1 MSRRL
6 DFWSY
11 PATKDLAESTTEKIN
26 IFLMLVSLLMRNK
39 KQKVKDIVVVLD
51 NIRSVH
57 NVGAIFR
64 TADALGVDKIFL
76 CGITPAPIDRFG
88 RERNDLHKAA
98 LGAEKTVSWDHHS
111 STLLCV
117 EQLKREGYSVV
128 CVEQA
133 KNSIDYK
140 TVIPKNKTVFVFGN
154 ELGGI
159 SKDVLNY
166 ADYVAEIEMIGS
178 KESLNV
184 SVAFG
189 VVMFRILDI

>member
-1 MSRRL
+1 
-6 DFWSY
+6 
-11 PATKDLAESTTEKIN
+11 
-26 IFLMLVSLLMRNK
+26 MLVSLLMRNEK
-39 KQKVKDIVVVLD
+39 EKIKDIIVVLD

-98 LGAEKTVSWDHHS
+98 LGAEKNVSWQQHS

-117 EQLKREGYSVV
+117 EQLKNEGYSVV
-128 CVEQA
+128 CVEQS
-133 KNSIDYK
+133 KNSFDYK
-140 TVIPKNKTVFVFGN
+140 KVIPKNKTCFVFGN
-154 ELGGI
+154 EVEGI
-159 SKDVLNY
+159 SKEVLHI
-166 ADYVAEIEMIGS
+166 ADQIAEISMIGK

-184 SVAFG
+184 SVTFG
-189 VVMFRILDI
+189 IMMFRMLDQ